1 MWHLK
6 TWVMPIIFTALA
18 LYTRLYRI
26 GHSKIVTWD
35 EAHFGKFASHYLKR
49 EFYFDVHPPLGK
61 MLNGLAGYI
70 AGYDGSFEF
79 KSGET
84 YPDGLNYT
92 FMRVWNAIFGAACV
106 PLAYFTAVGLQFTPE
121 AVWLVTLMVLFDN
134 SYATIS
140 RFILLDSMLLFF
152 TFTTMFSLVKFHTFR
167 DRPFSYRWWK
177 WITLMGVS
185 IGCVCSVKWVGMF
198 GTALCGLYT
207 IHDLW
212 EKLGDLSMPK
222 VTYAQHWAARIWSL
236 IVVPFFV
243 YAFFFYVHFLVLEN
257 SGPGDAQMPSLFQ
270 ANLRGTDLLSS
281 PLELAIGSRA
291 TIKNMGYGGGLL
303 HSHVQTFPEGSQQQQ
318 VTCYHHKDTNNDWF
332 IYPNRA
338 EPEYDSTDADA
349 PLRFLKDGD
358 VVRLIHAQ
366 TGRNL
371 HSHAI
376 AAPVTKSDYEVSC
389 YGNLTIGDEK
399 DHWKI
404 EVVEDMHSRDRSR
417 VRTLTSSI
425 RFKHTAQNCY
435 LRAANVNLPQWGFK
449 QIEVTCDKNSK
460 KNDQF
465 SHWNVESHWNDRLP
479 PASAADFKSP
489 FWRDFVHLNVAMLT
503 SNNALVPDPDKA
515 DELASQA
522 WQWPILWVGL
532 RMCGWDDT
540 TTKYFLLGN
549 PMVYWS
555 STASL
560 VILGALVFY
569 HILRWQR
576 SCLTLSNKEID
587 HMIYGGVYPAIGW
600 FLHYI
605 PFFIMGRVLYVHHYF
620 PALWFAILVA
630 GYLFDYSTSK
640 LPKNVRL
647 VLYAAAYI
655 AITVTFLEFRAIT
668 FGMDGPAGQW
678 HRLKW
683 LNTWKLYSGDKVTTK
698 WFPPTLASNIS
709 DAANTLAEDIAAGLD
724 NLTSTAQE
732 ALTGVSETLQEAVAD
747 VVGPGAGE
755 L

>member
-1 MWHLK
+1 
-6 TWVMPIIFTALA
+6 
-18 LYTRLYRI
+18 
-26 GHSKIVTWD
+26 
-35 EAHFGKFASHYLKR
+35 
-49 EFYFDVHPPLGK
+49 
-61 MLNGLAGYI
+61 MLNGLAGYL

-84 YPDGLNYT
+84 YPETLNFV
-92 FMRVWNAIFGAACV
+92 FMRVWNAIFGALCV
-106 PLAYFTAVGLQFTPE
+106 PLAYFTALGLQLSVH

-152 TFTTMFSLVKFHTFR
+152 TFTTMFCLVKFHELR
-167 DRPFSYRWWK
+167 DKPFSYRWWK

-207 IHDLW
+207 VHDLW
-212 EKLGDLSMPK
+212 DKCGDLKMPK
-222 VTYAQHWAARIWSL
+222 ITYAQHWIARIWSL
-236 IVVPFFV
+236 MLVPFFV
-243 YAFFFYVHFLVLEN
+243 YAFFFFIHFQVLEN

-318 VTCYHHKDTNNDWF
+318 ITCYHHKDSNNDWF
-332 IYPNRA
+332 FYPNRY
-338 EPEYDSTDADA
+338 EPEFDPADTSA

-358 VVRLIHAQ
+358 TVRLIHAQ

-376 AAPVTKSDYEVSC
+376 AAPVTKADFEVSC
-389 YGNLTIGDEK
+389 YGNLTVGDEK
-399 DHWKI
+399 DHWRI
-404 EVVEDMHSRDRSR
+404 EVVDDIRSRDRSR
-417 VRTLTSSI
+417 VRTLTSAI
-425 RFKHTAQNCY
+425 RFKHVAQNCY

-460 KNDQF
+460 PSDQF
-465 SHWNVESHWNDRLP
+465 SHWNVESHWNERLP
-479 PASAADFKSP
+479 PADAKDFKSP
-489 FWRDFVHLNVAMLT
+489 FWRDFVHLNVAMMT

-522 WQWPILWVGL
+522 WQWPLAWVGL
-532 RMCGWDDT
+532 RMCGWDANI
-540 TTKYFLLGN
+540 TKYFLLGN
-549 PMVYWS
+549 PLVYWFS
-555 STASL
+555 SFSL
-560 VILGALVFY
+560 VAFGALVCW
-569 HILRWQR
+569 HVLRWQR
-576 SCLTLSNKEID
+576 SAQVLSTKEVD
-587 HMIYGGVYPAIGW
+587 HMIYAGIYPAIGW

-630 GYLFDYSTSK
+630 GYLFDFAVSG

-647 VLYAAAYI
+647 GLFLLAYV
-655 AITVTFLEFRAIT
+655 AITATFLHFSAFT
-668 FGMDGPAGQW
+668 FGMDGEAGQW
-678 HRLKW
+678 YRLKW
-683 LNTWKLYSGDKVTTK
+683 LSSWKVYNGVPINAPASSSTVLPDIFDVQESLLMGAEGVLESLSNTAATTAESIVETMSSAVDSVKV
-698 WFPPTLASNIS
+698 
-709 DAANTLAEDIAAGLD
+709 
-724 NLTSTAQE
+724 
-732 ALTGVSETLQEAVAD
+732 
-747 VVGPGAGE
+747 E

>member
-1 MWHLK
+1 
-6 TWVMPIIFTALA
+6 
-18 LYTRLYRI
+18 
-26 GHSKIVTWD
+26 
-35 EAHFGKFASHYLKR
+35 
-49 EFYFDVHPPLGK
+49 
-61 MLNGLAGYI
+61 MLNGLAGYL

-79 KSGET
+79 KSGEQ
-84 YPDGLNYT
+84 YPEGLNFV

-106 PLAYFTAVGLQFTPE
+106 PIAYYTALGLELSEYAT
-121 AVWLVTLMVLFDN
+121 WLVTLMVLFDN

-152 TFTTMFSLVKFHTFR
+152 TFTTMLCLVKFHNYR
-167 DRPFSYRWWK
+167 ESPFTYRWWK

-212 EKLGDLSMPK
+212 GKFGDLKMPK
-222 VTYAQHWAARIWSL
+222 LTYAQHWAARIWSL

-243 YAFFFYVHFLVLEN
+243 YAFFFFIHFKVLEN

-281 PLELAIGSRA
+281 PLEIAIGSRS

-318 VTCYHHKDTNNDWF
+318 VTCYHHKDSNNDWF
-332 IYPNRA
+332 FFPNRY
-338 EPEYDSTDADA
+338 EPTYNPEDTTA
-349 PLRFLKDGD
+349 PIRFLKDGD
-358 VVRLIHAQ
+358 TVRLIHAS

-376 AAPVTKSDYEVSC
+376 AAPVTKSDFEVSC
-389 YGNLTIGDEK
+389 YGNLTVGDEK

-404 EVVEDMHSRDRSR
+404 EVVDDIRSRDRSR
-417 VRTLTSSI
+417 VRTLTSAI
-425 RFKHTAQNCY
+425 RFKHVSQNCY

-460 KNDQF
+460 PNDQF
-465 SHWNVESHWNDRLP
+465 SQWNIESHWNERLP
-479 PASAADFKSP
+479 PADAKDFKSP
-489 FWRDFVHLNVAMLT
+489 FWRDFVHLNVAMMT

-522 WQWPILWVGL
+522 WQWPLAWVGL
-532 RMCGWDDT
+532 RMCGWDAN

-549 PMVYWS
+549 PLVYWS
-555 STASL
+555 STLSL
-560 VILGALVFY
+560 VVFGSLAVY
-569 HILRWQR
+569 HVLRWQR
-576 SCLTLSNKEID
+576 SSQVLTQKQID
-587 HMIYGGVYPAIGW
+587 HMIYAGIYPAVGW

-630 GYLFDYSTSK
+630 GFLFDYATSG
-640 LPKNVRL
+640 LPKNIRL
-647 VLYAAAYI
+647 IAFILAYVAVTAAFINFSA
-655 AITVTFLEFRAIT
+655 FT
-668 FGMDGPAGQW
+668 FGMDGEAGQW

-683 LNTWKLYSGDKVTTK
+683 LNSWRVYSGQPIDAPAASSTMLPDISAVQESLVDAVDGLSEFISTTVE
-698 WFPPTLASNIS
+698 SV
-709 DAANTLAEDIAAGLD
+709 AETIH
-724 NLTSTAQE
+724 T
-732 ALTGVSETLQEAVAD
+732 
-747 VVGPGAGE
+747 VVDTIREE